1 MLYMLHIFGI
11 INVYSKKG
19 NKMTIYM
26 LLLLVSIITLAL
38 VIYVEIANKRELQEH
53 KRKYYGGIK

>member
-1 MLYMLHIFGI
+1 
-11 INVYSKKG
+11 
-19 NKMTIYM
+19 M
-26 LLLLVSIITLAL
+26 LLLLVSLITLAF

>member
-1 MLYMLHIFGI
+1 
-11 INVYSKKG
+11 
-19 NKMTIYM
+19 MTIYM